1 MPIYPYDMGRSHL
14 SWFLSCISVL
24 KRLRLFCNL
33 LRDLQLNP
41 LPAAKSDDATT
52 SFFLCLFWFGKNILL
67 RVIPTMTFI
76 DLLLANLLAFYLTY
90 LLAFDLALYLANL
103 LAFYLTYLLAFDLA
117 LYLANLLAFSLAYL
131 LAFYLAYHLAFSLA
145 YLLAFFLAYLMAFYL
160 AYLLAF
166 YLTLYLAY
174 LLAFYLA
181 VEVQRCT
188 LSWAGPRLRSSSAR

>member
-67 RVIPTMTFI
+67 RVIPIMTFI
-76 DLLLANLLAFYLTY
+76 DLL
-90 LLAFDLALYLANL
+90 LANL